1 MSGAAA
7 QTLLVALL
15 VMLSFGGP
23 LPTRATP
30 STAAP
35 MARQVYAFFVPG
47 SRAYMLETADYSV
60 LTTVAFFALEAL
72 PNGTLRRTTASGAQ
86 TRERT
91 AWHSD
96 WMGEVIDKAHAHGAK
111 VVLTISR
118 FGWDAEGRAR
128 SIELLSDP
136 VALARLADE
145 TADEV
150 MTRGADGVNV
160 DFEPMY
166 EEVREGFVDFIRLLR
181 AELDERRPGLSLV
194 FDSTGTATNYPIAE
208 ALADGG
214 AHSVFIMAY
223 PFHTRLSER
232 AGAVSPMGG
241 LSFDVT
247 ESVDRV
253 LRRTTHDRIILGLPN
268 FATRWPTETRY
279 PHSLVRQDAD
289 LYGSPANTPITTA
302 AGLATTYGRRWDQ
315 EQLVPWTRWRA
326 RACGDCPRTWWQLYY
341 DDTQSMTLKYDFVNG
356 LDLAGVG
363 IWRLNYG
370 ADRRDLYSLMRAKF
384 GAP

>member
-1 MSGAAA
+1 MSGGAARTFA
-7 QTLLVALL
+7 VALL

-30 STAAP
+30 SSAAP
-35 MARQVYAFFVPG
+35 IARQVYAFFVPG
-47 SRAYMLETADYSV
+47 SRTYMLETADYSV

-72 PNGTLRRTTASGAQ
+72 PNGTLRRTTASGVQ

-91 AWHSD
+91 AWHSN

-118 FGWDAEGRAR
+118 FGWNAEGRAR

-136 VALARLADE
+136 AALARLADE

-150 MTRGADGVNV
+150 VARGADGVNV

-166 EEVREGFVDFIRLLR
+166 DEVREGFVDFIRLLR

-194 FDSTGTATNYPIAE
+194 FDSTGYATNYPIAE
-208 ALADGG
+208 ALAQGG
-214 AHSVFIMAY
+214 ADSVFIMAY
-223 PFHTRLSER
+223 PFHTRLSEK
-232 AGAVSPMGG
+232 AGAVAPMDG

-247 ESVDRV
+247 ESVERV
-253 LRRTTHDRIILGLPN
+253 LRRTTRDRIILGLPN
-268 FATRWPTETRY
+268 FATSWPTETRY
-279 PHSLVRQDAD
+279 PHSLVRKDASR
-289 LYGSPANTPITTA
+289 YGSPRDTPITA
-302 AGLATTYGRRWDQ
+302 AMGLAATYGRRWDA

-326 RACGDCPRTWWQLYY
+326 RACADCPLTWWQLYY
-341 DDTQSMTLKYDFVNG
+341 DDTQSMTIKYDFVND

-363 IWRLNYG
+363 VWRLNYG
-370 ADRRDLYSLMRAKF
+370 ADRQDLYSLMRNKF
-384 GAP
+384 GAS

>member
-1 MSGAAA
+1 MNGSWPRLPA
-7 QTLLVALL
+7 LALL
-15 VMLSFGGP
+15 VILSFGGA
-23 LPTRATP
+23 LPARATP
-30 STAAP
+30 SAAP
-35 MARQVYAFFVPG
+35 MAREVYAFFLPG

-72 PNGTLRRTTASGAQ
+72 PNGTLRRTTASGVQ

-96 WMGEVIDKAHAHGAK
+96 WMGEVIAKAHAHGAK
-111 VVLTISR
+111 VVLTITR
-118 FGWDAEGRAR
+118 FGWDAEGHAR

-136 VALARLADE
+136 AALARLADE

-150 MTRGADGVNV
+150 IARGADGVNV

-166 EEVREGFVDFIRLLR
+166 EEVREGFVDFLRLLR

-194 FDSTGTATNYPIAE
+194 FDSTGSATNYPIAE
-208 ALADGG
+208 ALAEGG
-214 AHSVFIMAY
+214 ADSVFVMAY

-241 LSFDVT
+241 LPFDVT
-247 ESVDRV
+247 ESVERV

-279 PHSLVRQDAD
+279 RHSLVRKDAG
-289 LYGSPANTPITTA
+289 LYGSPANTPISTAMETA
-302 AGLATTYGRRWDQ
+302 AAYGRRWDT

-326 RACGDCPRTWWQLYY
+326 RSCADCRRTWWQLYY
-341 DDTQSMTLKYDFVNG
+341 DDTQSMTLKYDFVND

-370 ADRRDLYSLMRAKF
+370 ADRQDLYSLMRAKF
-384 GAP
+384 GS